1 MFFVDP
7 LFFADGWD
15 EVEHD
20 GETRDVCQTKAPAGP
35 MQAWPMQAW
44 LGAGSTLSSSLAVL
58 APASLYAGA
67 PSLLDRKRNPTRR
80 RKNRMTTPKIAIVTG
95 AGTGVGRAAAL
106 ALIKAG
112 YVVALA
118 GRRKDKLE
126 EVAAEG
132 AATQGRSMVVPTD
145 VAHPAAIKAPVPAV
159 KDAHG
164 RLDLLFN

>member
-20 GETRDVCQTKAPAGP
+20 GETRDVCETKAPAGP
-35 MQAWPMQAW
+35 MEAWPMQAW

-106 ALIKAG
+106 ALMKAG

-132 AATQGRSMVVPTD
+132 AATQVRHMGRPSAM
-145 VAHPAAIKAPVPAV
+145 AHPT
-159 KDAHG
+159 AHQP
-164 RLDLLFN
+164 LFTSHNDPHL